1 MGDRYKR
8 SEAKKRSIK
17 AKFLS
22 EVNQA
27 VSELNNVLAGRRQ
40 ARDAYDLLD
49 ILDCSTRR
57 NEPTR
62 SFDDVKNEI
71 LTSRITCNSQDLI

>member
-1 MGDRYKR
+1 MNDRHKR

-22 EVNQA
+22 EMNQA
-27 VSELNNVLAGRRQ
+27 VSELNDVLIGRRQ
-40 ARDAYDLLD
+40 AQEAYDLLD

-57 NEPTR
+57 NEPTQ

-71 LTSRITCNSQDLI
+71 LTNRIT